1 MNDYFE
7 DHYSRSLLIY
17 FLNPNTN
24 CIQIDIISDS
34 TDIRSTSPSGNG
46 PSEDRKSF
54 RGDSKK
60 LLKGVKSFT
69 KSVYKDAKTKFH

>member
-1 MNDYFE
+1 MKSLE
-7 DHYSRSLLIY
+7 DHYLDWFLLFFKSG
-17 FLNPNTN
+17 FLYLK
-24 CIQIDIISDS
+24 
-34 TDIRSTSPSGNG
+34 IRSTTPSGNG